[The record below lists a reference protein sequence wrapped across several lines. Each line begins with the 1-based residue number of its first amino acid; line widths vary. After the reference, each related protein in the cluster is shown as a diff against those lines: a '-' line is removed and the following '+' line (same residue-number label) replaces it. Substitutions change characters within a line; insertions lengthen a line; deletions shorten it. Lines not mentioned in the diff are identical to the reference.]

1 MMNSKEKQKA
11 EFLRLLNIAEELFD
25 DGVAPKEIAT
35 YIEEKRECKF
45 TDPSLYGKYHSFLL
59 NLSK

>member
-1 MMNSKEKQKA
+1 MMNSKKQKA
-11 EFLRLLNIAEELFD
+11 EFLRLLNIAEDLLD
-25 DGVAPKEIAT
+25 DGVASKEIAT
-35 YIEEKRECKF
+35 YLEEKRECKF